1 MEPGGSGPIPVRTS
15 QCLVSGRRR
24 ATALTQLYSLAYVY
38 CMRHDRNVIGEAFF
52 SLARLAVRERGRDLS
67 LTAASTL
74 ATMERTGPRRLTD
87 LALNEGVTQPSM
99 TAVVSQLEDLSFA
112 ERRSDPGDGR
122 VVLVA
127 ITRAGRQH
135 LRTMRRVGASAFTTL
150 IDKLT
155 EHEVASLEA
164 ALPALRHLLD
174 LAEPGQ
180 IRVGESKP
188 TSQRDHRTRPQMDTR

>member
-1 MEPGGSGPIPVRTS
+1 MGDGNDILGES
-15 QCLVSGRRR
+15 LF
-24 ATALTQLYSLAYVY
+24 ALAAQ
-38 CMRHDRNVIGEAFF
+38 
-52 SLARLAVRERGRDLS
+52 AVRDRGRELS

-99 TAVVSQLEDLSFA
+99 TAVVSQLEDLGLA
-112 ERRSDPGDGR
+112 ERRSDPADGR

-150 IDKLT
+150 IDKLP

-164 ALPALRHLLD
+164 ALPSLRHLLG
-174 LAEPGQ
+174 LAEQGQ
-180 IRVGESKP
+180 IGVGEPKLS
-188 TSQRDHRTRPQMDTR
+188 TQRDDRRRRPRMETR

>member
-1 MEPGGSGPIPVRTS
+1 MEGNDI
-15 QCLVSGRRR
+15 L
-24 ATALTQLYSLAYVY
+24 
-38 CMRHDRNVIGEAFF
+38 GEALFG
-52 SLARLAVRERGRDLS
+52 LAGLAVRERSRELS
-67 LTAASTL
+67 LTAVSTL

-99 TAVVSQLEDLSFA
+99 TAVVSQLEHLSFA

-127 ITRAGRQH
+127 ITRTGRNH
-135 LRTMRRVGASAFTTL
+135 LRTMRRVGASVFTTL
-150 IDKLT
+150 LDKLT

-174 LAEPGQ
+174 LAELSQ
-180 IRVGESKP
+180 IRVGEPKP
-188 TSQRDHRTRPQMDTR
+188 SSQRDQRRGRPQMETR

>member
-1 MEPGGSGPIPVRTS
+1 MVDGNDI
-15 QCLVSGRRR
+15 L
-24 ATALTQLYSLAYVY
+24 
-38 CMRHDRNVIGEAFF
+38 GEALFA
-52 SLARLAVRERGRDLS
+52 LAAQAVRDRGRELS

-87 LALNEGVTQPSM
+87 LAMNEGVTQPSM
-99 TAVVSQLEDLSFA
+99 TAVVSQLAALGFA

-135 LRTMRRVGASAFTTL
+135 LRTMRRVGASALTTL
-150 IDKLT
+150 VDKLT
-155 EHEVASLEA
+155 EHEVVSLEA

-174 LAEPGQ
+174 LAEQGQ
-180 IRVGESKP
+180 SVREPQPQLSSP
-188 TSQRDHRTRPQMDTR
+188 RRHRRGRPQMETR

>member
-1 MEPGGSGPIPVRTS
+1 MVDGNDI
-15 QCLVSGRRR
+15 L
-24 ATALTQLYSLAYVY
+24 
-38 CMRHDRNVIGEAFF
+38 GEALFA
-52 SLARLAVRERGRDLS
+52 LAAQAVRDRGRELS

-99 TAVVSQLEDLSFA
+99 TAVVSQLEVLGFA
-112 ERRSDPGDGR
+112 ERRRDPGDGR

-127 ITRAGRQH
+127 ITREGRQH
-135 LRTMRRVGASAFTTL
+135 LRTMRRIGALAFTTL

-155 EHEVASLEA
+155 EDEVAALEA

-174 LAEPGQ
+174 LAEQGQ
-180 IRVGESKP
+180 ISVVEPNASSPRV
-188 TSQRDHRTRPQMDTR
+188 QRPRPQRETR

>member
-1 MEPGGSGPIPVRTS
+1 MVDGHGV
-15 QCLVSGRRR
+15 L
-24 ATALTQLYSLAYVY
+24 
-38 CMRHDRNVIGEAFF
+38 GEALFA
-52 SLARLAVRERGRDLS
+52 LAAQAVRDRGRELS

-99 TAVVSQLEDLSFA
+99 TAVVSQLEALGFA
-112 ERRSDPGDGR
+112 ERRSDPRDGR

-135 LRTMRRVGASAFTTL
+135 LRTMRRVGASAFATL
-150 IDKLT
+150 IDKLSDD
-155 EHEVASLEA
+155 EVASLEV

-174 LAEPGQ
+174 FAEQGQ
-180 IRVGESKP
+180 FGVGES
-188 TSQRDHRTRPQMDTR
+188 TQRDHRRGRPQIDTR

>member
-1 MEPGGSGPIPVRTS
+1 M
-15 QCLVSGRRR
+15 CLCLIV
-24 ATALTQLYSLAYVY
+24 VD
-38 CMRHDRNVIGEAFF
+38 DRDILGEALFA
-52 SLARLAVRERGRDLS
+52 LAAQAVRDRGWELS

-87 LALNEGVTQPSM
+87 LALNEGVRQPSM
-99 TAVVSQLEDLSFA
+99 TAVVSQLEGLGFA

-127 ITRAGRQH
+127 VTRAGRQH

-150 IDKLT
+150 IDKLS
-155 EHEVASLEA
+155 EPDVASLAA

-174 LAEPGQ
+174 LAAQG
-180 IRVGESKP
+180 VM
-188 TSQRDHRTRPQMDTR
+188 T

>member
-1 MEPGGSGPIPVRTS
+1 MVDS
-15 QCLVSGRRR
+15 
-24 ATALTQLYSLAYVY
+24 
-38 CMRHDRNVIGEAFF
+38 HDIIGEALFA
-52 SLARLAVRERGRDLS
+52 LAAQAVRDRGRELS

-87 LALNEGVTQPSM
+87 LAVNEGVTQPSM
-99 TAVVSQLEDLSFA
+99 TAVVSQLEVLGFA

-127 ITRAGRQH
+127 VTRAGRQH

-164 ALPALRHLLD
+164 AMPALRHLLD
-174 LAEPGQ
+174 LVALGQ
-180 IRVGESKP
+180 IGVGSAMPASSLQKGLQKG
-188 TSQRDHRTRPQMDTR
+188 SNRSR